1 MGDSSEKD
9 CSCRRLFEL
18 GDSKETAIVA
28 KHIGLVRDELGED
41 PRFIVV
47 CLPNVILRAIEE
59 NILLYRVT
67 VQIKKH
73 Y

>member
-1 MGDSSEKD
+1 
-9 CSCRRLFEL
+9 
-18 GDSKETAIVA
+18 
-28 KHIGLVRDELGED
+28 LVRDELGED

-47 CLPNVILRAIEE
+47 CLPNVILGAIEE
-59 NILLYRVT
+59 NILLYGVT